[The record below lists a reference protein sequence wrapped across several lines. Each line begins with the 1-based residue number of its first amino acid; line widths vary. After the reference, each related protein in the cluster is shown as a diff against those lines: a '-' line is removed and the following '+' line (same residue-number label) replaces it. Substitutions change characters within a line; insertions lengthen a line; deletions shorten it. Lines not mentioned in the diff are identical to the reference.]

1 MYAEVVFSIASFRSF
16 TYKIPQ
22 NLMSNVGVGMAVNA
36 PVKNKIQIGYIVSK
50 SDFSNYKGKLN
61 EIDSLYEGHPNI
73 PKDLWKTI
81 IWMSRYYIAPLG
93 LCIKSAL
100 PSIYYKDY
108 NPQKILYIELCSNI
122 DINILNLSK
131 NQKKVMDFLFSEKK
145 SVLASI
151 IKDIVPNPY
160 YTINALEKKQLIK
173 KQEQEG

>member
-36 PVKNKIQIGYIVSK
+36 PFKNKIQIGYIVSK

-81 IWMSRYYIAPLG
+81 IWMS
-93 LCIKSAL
+93 
-100 PSIYYKDY
+100 IYFLRKL
-108 NPQKILYIELCSNI
+108 ILY
-122 DINILNLSK
+122 
-131 NQKKVMDFLFSEKK
+131 
-145 SVLASI
+145 
-151 IKDIVPNPY
+151 
-160 YTINALEKKQLIK
+160 
-173 KQEQEG
+173 